1 VDIARSEAVEADLDR
16 LIERRSRK
24 GEVDPDEREALWQTS
39 VRRYNARRRE
49 EMRAAWAFYHE
60 GQAERHRAT
69 LQALIEHHESEAARL
84 MDVRPKGAWGEQ
96 STAPRQR
103 LPGQGGNA
111 PAYEIP

>member
-1 VDIARSEAVEADLDR
+1 MDIARSEAVEADLDR
-16 LIERRSRK
+16 VIEHRSRK
-24 GEVDPDEREALWQTS
+24 GEVDPGEREALWQTS

-84 MDVRPKGAWGEQ
+84 MEATNERSVG
-96 STAPRQR
+96 
-103 LPGQGGNA
+103 
-111 PAYEIP
+111 